1 MIARLVRNPIPKLYS
16 TQCIF
21 AIFYAVFSTGA
32 LEKATPMRVSATP
45 IARRCHNRDS
55 FAYPADVTEV
65 LRLSCPICN
74 VRKEKRFCLAL
85 HDRICAQCCGEQRE
99 VTLECPSE
107 CPYLQQ
113 ARLHEKP
120 RDLAE
125 NPPEEMFPAIRVR
138 QDFLHEHEHLIAGI
152 LATLAKLS
160 RADRHLKDR
169 ELIAALANMVRSQQ
183 RLISS
188 GLVYEEATPNLAQQG
203 LITTLR
209 QVLEEYRE
217 VERQHLGHVRLKDA
231 DVLPALVFTLR
242 LAHAH
247 TSGRPLS
254 RAFIDFLQQQFPEA
268 AASLES
274 TAEPGGRIIIP

>member
-1 MIARLVRNPIPKLYS
+1 
-16 TQCIF
+16 
-21 AIFYAVFSTGA
+21 
-32 LEKATPMRVSATP
+32 MRVSATP
-45 IARRCHNRDS
+45 IAPRRCRPS
-55 FAYPADVTEV
+55 TFSCLADVTEV
-65 LRLSCPICN
+65 LQLAPMCN

-138 QDFLHEHEHLIAGI
+138 QDFLHEREHVFIAGI
-152 LATLAKLS
+152 LATLGKLS

-169 ELIAALANMVRSQQ
+169 ELMTRRWATWCGASGA
-183 RLISS
+183 ISS

-217 VERQHLGHVRLKDA
+217 VERRHLGHVRLKDA

-254 RAFIDFLQQQFPEA
+254 RLHRLPA
-268 AASLES
+268 
-274 TAEPGGRIIIP
+274 TAVS